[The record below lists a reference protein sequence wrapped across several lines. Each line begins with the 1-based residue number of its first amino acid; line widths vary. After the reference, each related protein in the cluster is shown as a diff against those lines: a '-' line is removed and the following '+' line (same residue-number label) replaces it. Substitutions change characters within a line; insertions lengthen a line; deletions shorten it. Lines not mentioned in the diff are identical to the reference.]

1 MTASYKAILV
11 VLLASLGGSAI
22 CAANAADESQVQ
34 PETSPP
40 PVTTILHHPE
50 SVLGKRLIGKSGQN
64 AGRIADVLTDEYGHV
79 RAVVVDYGGF
89 LGIGTRK
96 VAVAW
101 SDLRFG
107 LAGHPNSVAV
117 DLSPEYLAR
126 APEVRKGQ
134 PVIAVTAQRWR
145 RAEQN

>member
-1 MTASYKAILV
+1 MTASYKVICA
-11 VLLASLGGSAI
+11 VLLTSLSGSAI
-22 CAANAADESQVQ
+22 WAANAADESQVQ
-34 PETSPP
+34 PEASPAP
-40 PVTTILHHPE
+40 SMTILHHPE
-50 SVLGKRLIGKSGQN
+50 SVLGKRLVGKYGQN
-64 AGRIADVLTDEYGHV
+64 AGWIADVLTDADGHV

-107 LAGHPNSVAV
+107 PAGHPNSVAI

-126 APEVRKGQ
+126 APEVRKDQ

-145 RAEQN
+145 RAEQD